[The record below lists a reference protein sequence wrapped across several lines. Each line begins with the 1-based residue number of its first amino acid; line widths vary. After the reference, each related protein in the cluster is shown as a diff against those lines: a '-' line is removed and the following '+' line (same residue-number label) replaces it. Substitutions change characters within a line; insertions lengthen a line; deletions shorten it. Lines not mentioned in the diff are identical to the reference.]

1 MRAPLPAKQEYVCD
15 YDAHAAYWL
24 TKICLSHE
32 AYFNQ
37 IVDGEKA
44 KSLRELMGISL
55 PKDPPSRSALSTK
68 LRLRAAAFKK
78 KPPKGLSELFVNA
91 RLLARLLQLSD
102 VEQRLVEF
110 AALSDH
116 HRLLRGVMASAA
128 LNRTAELIS
137 MLATALDCSV
147 PAIRA
152 ALDRNG
158 TLFKTSLLFYARN
171 DYHGGITLEASER
184 LSDIL
189 HLVYKDE
196 NDLVRQFIEPA
207 CAANL
212 TANDY
217 PHFADE
223 IEMITQYLAC
233 VVKSQTV
240 GVNIL
245 IYGQPG
251 VGKTELVRLLAKRVG
266 KPLYEVRSSEDN
278 SGVIGGYDRLMSFS
292 LSQHILHKSDALILF
307 DELEDIFS
315 EATGFMNRMRN
326 GRSSAVSK
334 AFVNK
339 MLESNAVPTI
349 WVSNEV
355 SNIDP
360 AYLRRFDMSFEI
372 GVPPV
377 QVRRRII
384 RKHLQGMRLPSLV
397 LDKYAQH
404 EALTPAQIE
413 KAAKV
418 SRMIAERGGDWN
430 EAFQRVLDNSMM
442 LLKQSP
448 VPASFDLNEMHYRLD
463 YLNADCDLPRLVEQL
478 SQAENPQGAMCFYG
492 APGTGKSALAHYLS
506 QASERPLLVRRASDI
521 LSPYVGVAEQKI
533 AAMFKQAEQDQAI
546 LLLDEADTFLSDR
559 KGAKASWEVSQVNE
573 MLTQMESF
581 KGLFICSTNLMTR
594 LDEASLRRFALKIRF
609 GYLKPEQRWQLFQE
623 HIGRRARID
632 EAQCRAKLNQM
643 NNLAPGDFACVR
655 RQAALFGESLTPE
668 KWLTRLDLEC
678 RAKPDQGSRSIG
690 FL

>member
-15 YDAHAAYWL
+15 YDAHAAFWL
-24 TKICLSHE
+24 TKLCLSHE

-55 PKDPPSRSALSTK
+55 PKDPPSRAALSAK

-78 KPPKGLSELFVNA
+78 KPPQGLSELFVNA
-91 RLLARLLQLSD
+91 GLLAQLLQLNE

-116 HRLLRGVMASAA
+116 HRLLRSVMASTV

-137 MLATALDCSV
+137 MLSVALDFSV
-147 PAIRA
+147 PDIRA

-171 DYHGGITLEASER
+171 DYHGGITLEASDR

-189 HLVYKDE
+189 HIVYE
-196 NDLVRQFIEPA
+196 NESALVRQFIEPA
-207 CAANL
+207 RPANL

-233 VVKSQTV
+233 VVKSQAV

-251 VGKTELVRLLAKRVG
+251 VGKTELVRLLAKRIG
-266 KPLYEVRSSEDN
+266 KALYAVRSTEDN

-315 EATGFMNRMRN
+315 DATGFKRHLGYGRN
-326 GRSSAVSK
+326 SAVSK
-334 AFVNK
+334 AWLNAL
-339 MLESNAVPTI
+339 LESNPVPTI

-355 SNIDP
+355 AHIDP

-384 RKHLQGMRLPSLV
+384 RKHLHGMRLPSLV

-404 EALTPAQIE
+404 EALTPAQVE

-418 SRMIAERGGDWN
+418 SRVIADRGGDWS
-430 EAFQRVLDNSMM
+430 EAFQRVLDNSMT
-442 LLKQSP
+442 LLKQTP
-448 VPASFDLNEMHYRLD
+448 VPASFDLNEMHYRL
-463 YLNADCDLPRLVEQL
+463 AD
-478 SQAENPQGAMCFYG
+478 AG
-492 APGTGKSALAHYLS
+492 
-506 QASERPLLVRRASDI
+506 
-521 LSPYVGVAEQKI
+521 
-533 AAMFKQAEQDQAI
+533 
-546 LLLDEADTFLSDR
+546 
-559 KGAKASWEVSQVNE
+559 
-573 MLTQMESF
+573 
-581 KGLFICSTNLMTR
+581 
-594 LDEASLRRFALKIRF
+594 
-609 GYLKPEQRWQLFQE
+609 
-623 HIGRRARID
+623 
-632 EAQCRAKLNQM
+632 
-643 NNLAPGDFACVR
+643 
-655 RQAALFGESLTPE
+655 
-668 KWLTRLDLEC
+668 
-678 RAKPDQGSRSIG
+678 
-690 FL
+690 